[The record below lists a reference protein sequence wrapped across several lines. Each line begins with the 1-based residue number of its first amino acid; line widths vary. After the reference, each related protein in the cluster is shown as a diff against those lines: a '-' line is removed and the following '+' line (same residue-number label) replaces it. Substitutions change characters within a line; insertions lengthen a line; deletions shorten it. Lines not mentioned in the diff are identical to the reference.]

1 MGPLNIQ
8 QRLHE
13 HSPEMRVC
21 SGQDQYCDPEEKRM
35 RKNTCRV
42 IKIDKEALFE
52 FIYENFIAQE
62 ENLLDINNSVDV
74 SNNFAID
81 WKRSEFIFAAYK
93 DEDEAG
99 HISNMPKLC
108 SPPDPGNPY
117 RFPRTAKSTLRS
129 TRLNMTIAM
138 FWLNEKLISS

>member
-1 MGPLNIQ
+1 MGSLNIQ

-21 SGQDQYCDPEEKRM
+21 SGQDQYGDPEEKRM

-62 ENLLDINNSVDV
+62 EDMLDISDSVDV
-74 SNNFAID
+74 LTLA
-81 WKRSEFIFAAYK
+81 
-93 DEDEAG
+93 
-99 HISNMPKLC
+99 MPFSQL
-108 SPPDPGNPY
+108 PFLGNIN
-117 RFPRTAKSTLRS
+117 RTAG
-129 TRLNMTIAM
+129 
-138 FWLNEKLISS
+138 